1 MPIFGKTFFALALVA
16 GAVHVF
22 RKDLI
27 RVASIL
33 KKPLESFVKEVSEN
47 SKAAVEATKS
57 TTLNA
62 PQTSTTTLSAPAQPA
77 PKQVETINTSSG
89 INTANVA
96 TSSEPQTSSPSTS
109 SQPEQTEKLR

>member
-27 RVASIL
+27 RVASML

-47 SKAAVEATKS
+47 SKAAAEATKS

-62 PQTSTTTLSAPAQPA
+62 PQTSTTTLSAPAPPA
-77 PKQVETINTSSG
+77 PKQIETINTSSG
-89 INTANVA
+89 INTANVV
-96 TSSEPQTSSPSTS
+96 TSSEPQTGSSSTS
-109 SQPEQTEKLR
+109 SQPEQAEKLR